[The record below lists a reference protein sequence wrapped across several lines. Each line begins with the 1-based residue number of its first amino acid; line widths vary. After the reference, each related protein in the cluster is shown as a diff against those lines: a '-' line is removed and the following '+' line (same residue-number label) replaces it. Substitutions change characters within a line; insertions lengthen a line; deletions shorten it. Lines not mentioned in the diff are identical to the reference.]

1 MGGWD
6 GICRKYG
13 TAARPSAD
21 FSTAMA
27 LKADFHPAVGIEDDG
42 DVIPVEQ
49 GFVQG
54 ILALIHPP
62 LLVGDA
68 LATPRVAQPVG
79 GRSNGQG
86 INYRNIRH
94 SAASRPVEWG
104 FLVTPILQGPAG
116 SVILW

>member
-1 MGGWD
+1 ME
-6 GICRKYG
+6 RG

-21 FSTAMA
+21 FSTLMA
-27 LKADFHPAVGIEDDG
+27 LEADFHPAVGIDNDG
-42 DVIPVEQ
+42 DVIPVQQ

-54 ILALIHPP
+54 ILALIYPP

-79 GRSNGQG
+79 GRSNRQG
-86 INYRNIRH
+86 INHRNIRH

-104 FLVTPILQGPAG
+104 FLCRLFYKGRLALSSTAV
-116 SVILW
+116 W

>member
-1 MGGWD
+1 
-6 GICRKYG
+6 
-13 TAARPSAD
+13 
-21 FSTAMA
+21 MA

-42 DVIPVEQ
+42 DIIPVEQ

-79 GRSNGQG
+79 GRSNRQG

-94 SAASRPVEWG
+94 SAASRPAEWG
-104 FLVTPILQGPAG
+104 F
-116 SVILW
+116 